1 MADLKCVVENCTYN
15 KDCLCSKGDIMV
27 GGKHACDCDGTCCES
42 FAQKREGRESFS
54 NSLSHPSHTI
64 SIDCEAVKCIYN
76 SNYKCVADHVDIK
89 GCGACDCRETACAT
103 FTEKQETDRKQNHQ
117 IRLDKSLQT
126 ADNKAGNR
134 IRRETAG
141 TQNTVI

>member
-126 ADNKAGNR
+126 ADNKAGSR

>member
-126 ADNKAGNR
+126 ADNKEGNR

>member
-117 IRLDKSLQT
+117 IRLDKSLQN
-126 ADNKAGNR
+126 ADNKADDR

>member
-117 IRLDKSLQT
+117 IRLDKSLQN
-126 ADNKAGNR
+126 ADNKASDR

-141 TQNTVI
+141 TQNTVS